1 MGTPS
6 QKRLAAKATQQAPR
20 SEITP
25 SSSFRQQLMQNNAS
39 MAISKMP
46 AIDPE
51 TAAAVGCALPL
62 EEHWEDDRWR
72 GLVEKHLLKSP
83 AHPCAKNIPANP

>member
-6 QKRLAAKATQQAPR
+6 QKRLAAKVTQQAPR
-20 SEITP
+20 CEINQ
-25 SSSFRQQLMQNNAS
+25 SSSFRQQFMQNNQS
-39 MAISKMP
+39 MAISKIP